1 MMDIG
6 EALRRVRTLRGWT
19 QTELA
24 KQVQEQEGVKL
35 HPTYISMIERGSRSM
50 NMRRLELL
58 CKVLKYQPW
67 SMVYNAQII
76 EKCKNKESV

>member
-1 MMDIG
+1 MDIG

-24 KQVQEQEGVKL
+24 HRVKEQEGVKL
-35 HPTYISMIERGSRSM
+35 HPTYISMIESGSRSM
-50 NMRRLELL
+50 NMRRFELL